1 MMAQFI
7 KFDISFFS
15 VLLLL
20 LMLLI
25 MHLRKETLGMSNKF
39 FKRIVWVNIYMLL
52 LEILSWQFDRQ
63 PGQLSYYLNYFFNM
77 LFAWSTPLITVTWAC
92 YIDYKIFGDIGRLK
106 RRFYYTPVTLVATL
120 LMGLNFF
127 YPLIFSI
134 DALNVYSREP
144 FMWSLVALNSL
155 VHFNLIYTA
164 YKHRFD
170 IQSEVVFAIL
180 LFICLPAVTA
190 GFQVMIFGVFILW
203 PMMAVT
209 MVIVY
214 IFLETVSSSKDYL
227 TGLFSR
233 FRVDQMVDHQ
243 IDRGNQFGVLMIDL
257 NDFKL
262 INDTLG
268 HREGDKTLVTFAKAL
283 KEVFQNEK
291 MVARYG
297 GDEFLVVTRLLS
309 EAQYKAYCDELTHLV
324 EGVADY
330 SIGYQG
336 TESCD
341 HVTYECML
349 NGADVKMYEQK
360 KKRKLKKLK

>member
-1 MMAQFI
+1 MMAQFL

-20 LMLLI
+20 LMRLI

-52 LEILSWQFDRQ
+52 LEVLSWQFDRQ

-92 YIDYKIFGDIGRLK
+92 YIDYKMFGDIDRLK
-106 RRFYYTPVTLVATL
+106 RRVYYAPVTVIATL
-120 LMGLNFF
+120 LLISNFF

-144 FMWSLVALNSL
+144 FMWSLVVLNSF
-155 VHFNLIYTA
+155 VHFSLIYTA
-164 YKHRFD
+164 YKHRLE
-170 IQSEVVFAIL
+170 IQREVVFAIL
-180 LFICLPAVTA
+180 LFVLLPAVTA
-190 GFQVMIFGVFILW
+190 GLQVMIFGVFILW

-209 MVIVY
+209 LVIVY

-227 TGLFSR
+227 TSLFSR

-243 IDRGNQFGVLMIDL
+243 IDSGNQFGVLMIDL

-268 HREGDKTLVTFAKAL
+268 HRQGDKTLVAFSKAL
-283 KEVFQNEK
+283 KEVFQHEK

-297 GDEFLVVTRLLS
+297 GDEFLVISNVLTEKELN
-309 EAQYKAYCDELTHLV
+309 AYCQELTGLV

-336 TESCD
+336 TDSCEI
-341 HVTYECML
+341 VTYETML
-349 NGADVKMYEQK
+349 NGADMKMYEHK
-360 KKRKLKKLK
+360 KKKKLQNKS